1 MQKTHIARASG
12 MLSWGWGLNLALKG
26 RQEQG
31 WVGELGTQGSVSML
45 GHCGGI
51 QNIGLVGET
60 EI

>member
-1 MQKTHIARASG
+1 

-31 WVGELGTQGSVSML
+31 RVGELGTQRSVSML

-60 EI
+60 KI